1 MRKFLRFSL
10 VALFAVLGM
19 SNAMAEDIIWQE
31 DWTGWTAK
39 IVPTADE
46 KCPDNY
52 SFVGTVTNTDGSFK
66 SGTTI
71 FDESLAGGT
80 APELMI
86 AKSAGSFTAT
96 VSLGGKTGDFILT
109 FLTNRNDL
117 KVEVTGGTLGDKKR
131 SGNSDSY
138 AITDVTETSLTIKFY
153 MTSNSNARLDNIK
166 LYQGTAKQNPGLS
179 WGKASASVE
188 FENEDDYEKY
198 LPKLQ
203 NPNELTLSCTS
214 SDETVATVTND
225 GTISVHAAGKT
236 TLTASFEGN
245 DDYEAQTVTCELTV
259 TVKKADAEL
268 AFSEEEVT
276 VTLGDDFTAPTLTNP
291 HAVEVVYSSSKT
303 EVAEVDAT
311 TGEVTIKAA
320 GTTKIT
326 AKVPSTNEEYDG
338 SASYTINVNEAAGT
352 DISNTP
358 ETAYTVAKAYE
369 LIDAGEGLDTEVYV
383 TGKISKIDK
392 FDDTDKYITYWISD
406 DGTTTKQFECYKG
419 KGLNGAD
426 FAAATDLKVGATVI
440 VKGKM
445 KKYNTIYEFDAGNVL
460 VSYDES
466 TAGGDPEEID
476 ATIAGLYSYT
486 AATSNIKLTIN
497 NGKVVYVDGKS
508 VYVRDGEKAI
518 LFYDCGLT
526 LPVNATVSGTVS
538 VDLDIY
544 KGLHEVKKNSKTS
557 ADNLTITESSEEA
570 APVEA
575 TFDKLASKDYTND
588 LIIIKNQSVIE
599 DDGKWY
605 IQNGDAKIQLFKK
618 NADYSSYVSDTKKYD
633 IIAIATVYNSN
644 AQLTPISFSE
654 TTGIQNL
661 TIDADANAPMYNLKG
676 ERVDANY
683 RGVVIKAGKKTI
695 QK

>member
-383 TGKISKIDK
+383 KGFISQIDK
-392 FDDTDKYITYWISD
+392 FNDDKTITYWISD
-406 DGTTTKQFECYKG
+406 DGTTTKQFECYHG
-419 KGLNGAD
+419 KGLNGAV
-426 FAAATDLKVGATVI
+426 FSALTDLKVGATVI
-440 VKGKM
+440 VKGTL
-445 KKYNTIYEFDAGNVL
+445 KKFKSTYEFDAGNVL
-460 VSYDES
+460 FSYDES
-466 TAGGDPEEID
+466 TATEETDISNTEETAYTVAKAVELIEAGKGLATEVYVKGIITKVESFNETYHSIAYWISDDGTETSQQFEVYGGLAKEGEEFSSKD
-476 ATIAGLYSYT
+476 DLAVG
-486 AATSNIKLTIN
+486 
-497 NGKVVYVDGKS
+497 GKVVVKGILKKFTK
-508 VYVRDGEKAI
+508 GEE
-518 LFYDCGLT
+518 T
-526 LPVNATVSGTVS
+526 
-538 VDLDIY
+538 IY
-544 KGLHEVKKNSKTS
+544 EMDKNNHLISY
-557 ADNLTITESSEEA
+557 EA
-570 APVEA
+570 PA
-575 TFDKLASKDYTND
+575 
-588 LIIIKNQSVIE
+588 
-599 DDGKWY
+599 
-605 IQNGDAKIQLFKK
+605 
-618 NADYSSYVSDTKKYD
+618 
-633 IIAIATVYNSN
+633 
-644 AQLTPISFSE
+644 
-654 TTGIQNL
+654 TGISAL
-661 TIDADANAPMYNLKG
+661 TIDTDDNAPMYNLKG

-683 RGVVIKAGKKTI
+683 RGVVIKGGKKTI

>member
-1 MRKFLRFSL
+1 MKKFLRFSL
-10 VALFAVLGM
+10 VVLFAVLGT

-31 DWTGWTAK
+31 DWTGYS
-39 IVPTADE
+39 IDVLPSNS
-46 KCPDNY
+46 NY
-52 SFVGTVTNTDGSFK
+52 SFSGTVFNEDNSIK
-66 SGTTI
+66 SGTKL
-71 FDESLAGGT
+71 FDANLAGGT

-86 AKSAGSFTAT
+86 AKSVGSFTAT

-188 FENEDDYEKY
+188 FENQDDYEKY

-203 NPNELTLSCTS
+203 NPYELTLTCTS

-225 GTISVHAAGKT
+225 GTISVRAAGKT

-338 SASYTINVNEAAGT
+338 SASYTLTVKEPATEAKVIDATVAEALDVINGLENGAKTTDQYKVTGYVVGAPDFQRDKENKLYGNVNLEIADEAG
-352 DISNTP
+352 
-358 ETAYTVAKAYE
+358 
-369 LIDAGEGLDTEVYV
+369 
-383 TGKISKIDK
+383 
-392 FDDTDKYITYWISD
+392 
-406 DGTTTKQFECYKG
+406 GTTTLTIFRAMKDADMNKFTEDD
-419 KGLNGAD
+419 LNMIKEGD
-426 FAAATDLKVGATVI
+426 KVVFQGVLQKY
-440 VKGKM
+440 VKNDVMTPELSGG
-445 KKYNTIYEFDAGNVL
+445 YL
-460 VSYDES
+460 VSV
-466 TAGGDPEEID
+466 
-476 ATIAGLYSYT
+476 
-486 AATSNIKLTIN
+486 TS
-497 NGKVVYVDGKS
+497 
-508 VYVRDGEKAI
+508 
-518 LFYDCGLT
+518 
-526 LPVNATVSGTVS
+526 
-538 VDLDIY
+538 
-544 KGLHEVKKNSKTS
+544 
-557 ADNLTITESSEEA
+557 
-570 APVEA
+570 
-575 TFDKLASKDYTND
+575 
-588 LIIIKNQSVIE
+588 
-599 DDGKWY
+599 
-605 IQNGDAKIQLFKK
+605 
-618 NADYSSYVSDTKKYD
+618 
-633 IIAIATVYNSN
+633 
-644 AQLTPISFSE
+644 
-654 TTGIQNL
+654 GIHAV
-661 TIDADANAPMYNLKG
+661 TIDDANAPAYSLDG
-676 ERVDANY
+676 RRVDESY
-683 RGVVIKAGKKTI
+683 HGVVIKNGKKYV
-695 QK
+695 K